1 MKQRE
6 KLEGWE
12 ARKLESDAN
21 NPGVEPRKEADRLL
35 EELAALK
42 AHLAEVQAEA
52 EAKMRAVRERYDWQ
66 IENYTYHIKETEK
79 QLKALMKLH
88 DPELFDGCDT
98 VRLQNGLLLRSEG
111 YKVRI
116 PRDALPK
123 IEAQGW
129 HEAIKVTKSINRDVV
144 SKWPESRLVVIGAER
159 RRVVNYEYEFKAQS

>member
-1 MKQRE
+1 MKQHSSSQLTVGRSPE
-6 KLEGWE
+6 VV
-12 ARKLESDAN
+12 RQ
-21 NPGVEPRKEADRLL
+21 ADQFL
-35 EELAALK
+35 EELAVLK

-52 EAKMRAVRERYDWQ
+52 EAKMKAVRERYDWQ
-66 IENYTYHIKETEK
+66 IENCTYHIKETEK
-79 QLKALMKLH
+79 QLKALMKSH
-88 DPELFDGCDT
+88 DPELFDGHDT

-129 HEAIKVTKSINRDVV
+129 HEAIKVVKSINRDVV

-159 RRVVNYEYEFKAQS
+159 RRVVNYAVSYTHLTLPTN